1 MLNVAHFAAGWDATS
16 YGAVQTSRSRP
27 SFGHDAVKEY
37 AEIKR
42 KHRSNEQ
49 QETKRKAATISRV
62 LTQSFSQ
69 RAPEVPEEKRD
80 FLESPNA
87 NRPYEAIA
95 VKVRFGDSAARLLLE
110 HRTSFL
116 VAQPERSQPSR
127 DGLPQFC
134 SAEPAT
140 VEEDRQHTCGDNQ
153 NTEAKNRASLFL
165 VERKEF
171 IVWMLVVVFLSDL
184 WTLAPPA

>member
-1 MLNVAHFAAGWDATS
+1 
-16 YGAVQTSRSRP
+16 
-27 SFGHDAVKEY
+27 VKEY

-62 LTQSFSQ
+62 LTQSFSH

-80 FLESPNA
+80 FLESSDA

-95 VKVRFGDSAARLLLE
+95 VKVEFGDSAGRLRGFLNTGLLFSWHSRRE
-110 HRTSFL
+110 ANRRAMACRNFAAPSPQPLRKTASIPAAITRTLRRKIVLLYFWWK
-116 VAQPERSQPSR
+116 ERS
-127 DGLPQFC
+127 
-134 SAEPAT
+134 
-140 VEEDRQHTCGDNQ
+140 
-153 NTEAKNRASLFL
+153 SLF
-165 VERKEF
+165 
-171 IVWMLVVVFLSDL
+171 WMLVVVFLSHP